1 MRGDTPADILKGSI
15 EVHLNLIA
23 GIIRKSFC
31 DGVFPEV
38 LKFAEVSPSFKRND
52 SLNKENSRPLSVLS
66 LVSKVLERLIFTQ
79 LEGFMQEE
87 LSSLLTDFKRN
98 HSTQHCL
105 VNTFKGWQKKLDN
118 GWRMYSIY
126 SYI

>member
-15 EVHLNLIA
+15 EVYLNLITE
-23 GIIRKSFC
+23 IISKSFR

-38 LKFAEVSPSFKRND
+38 LKFAEVSPIFKRND
-52 SLNKENSRPLSVLS
+52 SLNKENYRPVSVIS
-66 LVSKVLERLIFTQ
+66 LVSKVLEKLMCTQ
-79 LEGFMQEE
+79 LEGFMKEE
-87 LSSLLTDFKRN
+87 LSSLLTGFKRN

-105 VNTFKGWQKKLDN
+105 VNMFKEWQKKLDN